1 MKKRIILSALALI
14 AAVACQKTVVPE
26 LSVSTNTINLGPQ
39 GGQTMLTVT
48 SNAPLGDFTVTSLA
62 WHRTVAAS
70 IIKKILFLID
80 MIILQGDT

>member
-1 MKKRIILSALALI
+1 MLVLRPSADSRS
-14 AAVACQKTVVPE
+14 TVFP
-26 LSVSTNTINLGPQ
+26 LSVTAYVARPSLL
-39 GGQTMLTVT
+39 LTVT